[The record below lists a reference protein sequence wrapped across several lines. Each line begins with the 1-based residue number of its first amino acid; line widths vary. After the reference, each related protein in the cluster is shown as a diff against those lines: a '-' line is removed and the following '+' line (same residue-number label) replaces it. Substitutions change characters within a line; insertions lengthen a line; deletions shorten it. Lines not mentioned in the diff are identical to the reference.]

1 MRKKSSEEKVC
12 ELRTEYDLDA
22 LLAGG
27 IQGKYVERYRTGTN
41 LILLEPDTKMKT
53 KLPIIAI
60 TMGDPCGI
68 GPEIIVK
75 ALQRPEIATLCVP
88 LVIGDRLA
96 LERAVLLCEST
107 LELQEIKTVEDARN
121 TGEQRIPLLALSH
134 LAEADITYGALSK
147 AAGDAV
153 YRYICHAAHLC
164 LDGQVS
170 AMVTAPISKEAMHQA
185 GHDYPGHTELLAEL
199 CGTDNFVMML
209 AGDVLRVSL
218 VTIHE
223 ALADVPRLI
232 TFEQVLKTIRITAEG
247 VARLTRKRAPKLA
260 VLALNPHCGEA
271 GKFGTEETEIIE
283 PAVKAAR
290 QAGLDVEG
298 PLSADTLF
306 HFAQQGAYDGVVAM
320 YHDQGLI
327 PLKMLHFYDGVNITL
342 GLPIIRTSV
351 DHGTAY
357 NLAGSGKA
365 SEKSLLAAIRM
376 AVDMVL

>member
-1 MRKKSSEEKVC
+1 MS
-12 ELRTEYDLDA
+12 LTPL
-22 LLAGG
+22 
-27 IQGKYVERYRTGTN
+27 
-41 LILLEPDTKMKT
+41 
-53 KLPIIAI
+53 IAI
-60 TMGDPCGI
+60 TMGDPAGV

-75 ALQRPEIATLCVP
+75 ALHSAEVTQSCVP

-96 LERAVLLCEST
+96 LQRALAVCASPLIIREISAVEEARVLPTGNIALLTCST
-107 LELQEIKTVEDARN
+107 LTAEDM
-121 TGEQRIPLLALSH
+121 
-134 LAEADITYGALSK
+134 TYGAPSA

-153 YRYICHAAHLC
+153 YRYICRAVQLC
-164 LDGQVS
+164 QNGQVA
-170 AMVTAPISKEAMHQA
+170 AMVTAPISKEAMHRG

-199 CGTDNFVMML
+199 CNCEDFVMML

-223 ALADVPRLI
+223 ALHDVPRLI
-232 TFEQVLKTIRITAEG
+232 TFEQVLKTIRITAQG
-247 VARLTRKRAPKLA
+247 VARLSGNSDPKLA

-271 GKFGTEETEIIE
+271 GKFGSQETDIIA
-283 PAVKAAR
+283 PAIAAAR
-290 QAGLDVEG
+290 QEGINAEG

-306 HFAQQGAYDGVVAM
+306 YFAQQGIYDGVVAM

-327 PLKMLHFYDGVNITL
+327 PLKMLHFDDGVNITL

-357 NLAGSGKA
+357 NLAGTGTA

-376 AVDMVL
+376 AVALTR

>member
-1 MRKKSSEEKVC
+1 M
-12 ELRTEYDLDA
+12 
-22 LLAGG
+22 
-27 IQGKYVERYRTGTN
+27 
-41 LILLEPDTKMKT
+41 T

-68 GPEIIVK
+68 GPEIIIK
-75 ALQRPEIATLCVP
+75 ALQSPEVSQICVP
-88 LVIGDRLA
+88 LVIGDRA
-96 LERAVLLCEST
+96 VLERALAVCGSAQNISEVAGSEYARSVL
-107 LELQEIKTVEDARN
+107 N
-121 TGEQRIPLLALSH
+121 GNIPLLSLSK
-134 LAEADITYGALSK
+134 LEVADMMYGAPSVT
-147 AAGDAV
+147 AGDAV

-164 LDGQVS
+164 LDGQVA
-170 AMVTAPISKEAMHQA
+170 AMVTAPISKEAMHRA

-209 AGDVLRVSL
+209 AGEVLRVSL

-223 ALADVPRLI
+223 ALIDVPRLI

-247 VARLTRKRAPKLA
+247 VARLSGKSSPKLA
-260 VLALNPHCGEA
+260 VLALNPHCGEG
-271 GKFGTEETEIIE
+271 GKFGTEETIIE
-283 PAVKAAR
+283 PAVNAAR
-290 QAGLDVEG
+290 QAGIDAIG

-306 HFAQQGAYDGVVAM
+306 HFAQQGCYDGVVAM

-327 PLKMLHFYDGVNITL
+327 PLKMMHFDDAVNITL

-357 NLAGSGKA
+357 SLAGSGKA

-376 AVDMVL
+376 AALMI